1 MCESWRLI
9 FQGLL
14 LEVST
19 KNFIVPIPKTATKLR
34 IFSSIG
40 INSESYNWKLQELTI
55 AKRNYTLVESENF
68 LNFFSEDNNYY
79 YFKTTHNTAV
89 NDNYAYIYAK

>member
-1 MCESWRLI
+1 MYENWQLI

-40 INSESYNWKLQELTI
+40 IDDERYNWELQELTI

-68 LNFFSEDNNYY
+68 MNYFSEDSNYY
-79 YFKTTHNTAV
+79 YFRITHNTKV
-89 NDNYAYIYAK
+89 NDNYAYIYVK